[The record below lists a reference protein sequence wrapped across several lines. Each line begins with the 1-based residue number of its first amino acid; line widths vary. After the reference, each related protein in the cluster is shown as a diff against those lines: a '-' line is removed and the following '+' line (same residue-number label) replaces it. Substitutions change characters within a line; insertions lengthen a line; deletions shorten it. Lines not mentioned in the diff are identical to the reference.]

1 MVGEE
6 RELHL
11 LQKGPGPMDS
21 RKERRQP
28 SVVVAWPLLY
38 ANKKFIGQ
46 GTMLKVSADRVAMWP
61 EPSRGRRHGAK
72 VWISPAHR
80 GEALYVKEARVL
92 WARGHEFW
100 LDLRQVGSQ
109 DHQWLIRFLGTQ
121 QGEDVSGN
129 PIEKPIVAKREC
141 PKRNF

>member
-1 MVGEE
+1 
-6 RELHL
+6 
-11 LQKGPGPMDS
+11 MDS

-46 GTMLKVSADRVAMWP
+46 GTMLKVSADRGCHVAGTMP
-61 EPSRGRRHGAK
+61 VAAGMVLR

-80 GEALYVKEARVL
+80 DEALYVKEARVL
-92 WARGHEFW
+92 WARRHEFW
-100 LDLRQVGSQ
+100 LDLRQVDSQ
-109 DHQWLIRFLGTQ
+109 DHQRLIRFLGTQ

-129 PIEKPIVAKREC
+129 PIENPIVAKREC
-141 PKRNF
+141 PKRSF